1 MACLLRDLCADHFGQ
16 IEASGLIHPPRAV
29 EQIPRK
35 IRRTGTFM
43 LTANLVIPEML
54 GWGQQQADP
63 SANTKINRG
72 LHFYDFCSFYRKYRL
87 AVGRNKWV
95 LDGLLDDGHA
105 QDCRTV
111 HAWQKWHDLPG
122 VSSSLHKRS
131 YPAVVLSQTGW
142 IIL

>member
-54 GWGQQQADP
+54 G
-63 SANTKINRG
+63 
-72 LHFYDFCSFYRKYRL
+72 
-87 AVGRNKWV
+87 
-95 LDGLLDDGHA
+95 
-105 QDCRTV
+105 
-111 HAWQKWHDLPG
+111 
-122 VSSSLHKRS
+122 
-131 YPAVVLSQTGW
+131 
-142 IIL
+142 